1 MMTNNLLHSLLA
13 NSTKTNTIIEEEE
26 EVEIEENSPSMFDQ
40 MMQRGEFLRQL
51 RLLEQ
56 ADEEERQRQGR
67 RRKHKHEK
75 MKECQLEGVTFDS
88 NTAPTT
94 IEKIITNESMDIV
107 LIYFI

>member
-75 MKECQLEGVTFDS
+75 MKECQLE
-88 NTAPTT
+88 
-94 IEKIITNESMDIV
+94 
-107 LIYFI
+107 